1 MKAYHT
7 SIGGNQ
13 HFHPVQILG
22 GGLCVCGVGVVWV
35 WVWGGAVRARFI
47 KLLTRLQILLLLI
60 MYIMHAHNLPSPQR
74 MRMVAHYHN
83 KANTCSAY
91 KAKNEVIVTTML
103 TVHTFKYTNVTCE

>member
-1 MKAYHT
+1 
-7 SIGGNQ
+7 
-13 HFHPVQILG
+13 
-22 GGLCVCGVGVVWV
+22 
-35 WVWGGAVRARFI
+35 
-47 KLLTRLQILLLLI
+47 
-60 MYIMHAHNLPSPQR
+60 MYMHAHNLPHPQR